1 MASGHHNTRRARYR
15 ARVTSRSRNRVL
27 AATIVAGCALSLAVV
42 AVSASGPAGVPSQAA
57 STGTNDSQAGTE
69 LASTQAQS
77 NAAYPSALR
86 PYYEQRLRWA
96 SCPGGSPPEFQC
108 TGMKVPVSYANPKGF
123 GDITIQ
129 VTRRPATSSQNRLG
143 SLVVNPGGP
152 GGSGIEYAQAAD
164 MIVSASV
171 LNRYDL
177 VGFDPRGVGASAP
190 LSCLTDAQLDA
201 FLAADA
207 TPDTASEVSAFRSMS
222 DALGKGCLK
231 SNRELARRVDTE
243 SAARDMD
250 ILRGVLGDS
259 RMTYLGKSYGT
270 FLGSTYA
277 RLFPTRVG
285 RFVLDGVVDPA
296 MDNVALS
303 KAQAMGFER
312 AMRRFLSDCARRSNC
327 PLRKDPD
334 AAYRQLLDLIART
347 DAKPIPTSDR
357 RRPLTQSL
365 LQTGLIFGMY
375 DSTYGW
381 PAERNALRRV
391 LAGDGAD
398 MLSMI
403 DFYLSRE
410 DGHYMDNSNE
420 VIAAVN
426 CIDRP
431 DRPGVAAVQ
440 QLARKWAKSYP
451 MFGEVL
457 AYGLLTCERWP
468 APAVGRAAPWR
479 GTTQPVLI
487 IGNTYDPATPV
498 EGAKALHKQMRNS
511 RYIEWVGDGHTAY
524 RQGSSCVD
532 SKVDRFYL
540 SGTLPARDQV
550 CRS

>member
-1 MASGHHNTRRARYR
+1 M
-15 ARVTSRSRNRVL
+15 TSRGRYRVL
-27 AATIVAGCALSLAVV
+27 AATVVVGCALSLAVV
-42 AVSASGPAGVPSQAA
+42 AVSASGPAAAPTQA
-57 STGTNDSQAGTE
+57 STGSTLNPQAGTE
-69 LASTQAQS
+69 LTGTQQQASAD
-77 NAAYPSALR
+77 YPAALR
-86 PYYEQRLRWA
+86 PYYQQRLQWTPCSGA
-96 SCPGGSPPEFQC
+96 APSDFVCA
-108 TGMKVPVSYANPKGF
+108 GMRVPISYANPKRF
-123 GDITIQ
+123 GDITIA
-129 VTRRPATSSQNRLG
+129 VTRRPATSSQKRLG

-190 LSCLTDAQLDA
+190 LSCLTDAQIDA

-207 TPDTASEVSAFRSMS
+207 TPDTPREVSQFRSMS

-250 ILRGVLGDS
+250 ILRGVLGDP

-277 RLFPTRVG
+277 RLFPNRVG
-285 RFVLDGVVDPA
+285 RFVLDGVVDPQ

-312 AMRRFLSDCARRSNC
+312 AMRRFLADCARLRNC
-327 PLRKDPD
+327 PLRKDPK
-334 AAYRQLLDLIART
+334 AAYQQLLDLIART
-347 DAKPIPTSDR
+347 DAKPIPTSDPK
-357 RRPLTQSL
+357 RPLTQSL

-375 DSTYGW
+375 DSAYGW
-381 PAERNALRRV
+381 PAERNALRGV
-391 LAGDGAD
+391 LGGDGTD
-398 MLSMI
+398 MLDMI
-403 DFYLSRE
+403 DFYVSRE
-410 DGHYMDNSNE
+410 DGHYKDNSNE

-431 DRPGVAAVQ
+431 DRPGIAAVQ
-440 QLARKWAKSYP
+440 KLARTWSTSYP

-479 GTTQPVLI
+479 GKTAPVLI

-498 EGAKALHKQMRNS
+498 EGAKALRKQMHNS

-532 SKVDRFYL
+532 SMVDRFYL
-540 SGTLPARDQV
+540 SGTLPAKDQV